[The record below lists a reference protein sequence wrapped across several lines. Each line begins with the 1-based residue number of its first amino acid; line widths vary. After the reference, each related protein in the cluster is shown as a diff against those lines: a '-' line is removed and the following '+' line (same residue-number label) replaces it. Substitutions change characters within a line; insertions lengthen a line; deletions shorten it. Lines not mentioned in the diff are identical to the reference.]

1 MTRMHGRQDI
11 PDDSAKIEF
20 GENHRRVISVLMRGT
35 ERACDELVEWLD
47 HRSTML
53 AEVRDDLAPE
63 TKAELRALAGELK
76 DEVLAFSR
84 HAVLDKKQSSIRRSI
99 AAIVSAALIDLQEA
113 QNSGLRGYGP
123 LGDREKQ
130 LFDES
135 IHRMIDL
142 FEQMLRIVEHG

>member
-1 MTRMHGRQDI
+1 MA
-11 PDDSAKIEF
+11 DDSAKIEF

-35 ERACDELVEWLD
+35 ERVCDELVESLD
-47 HRSTML
+47 HRSTTL

-63 TKAELRALAGELK
+63 TKTQLRHLAGELK

-123 LGDREKQ
+123 LGDREKYV
-130 LFDES
+130 FDGC
-135 IHRMIDL
+135 IRRMIDL
-142 FEQMLRIVEHG
+142 LEQILHIVEHS